1 MAVTATGGGDP
12 GSLSFT
18 VSSLAAQHQ
27 VRSSGS
33 VATADT
39 ALTGTTVDVTVDGTT
54 TSFALDGTTTLTDV
68 AAQIDAAN
76 LGADAQVLKVADGD
90 FRLVLTAD
98 TAGAAHSVSYT
109 TDSQLGAETVT
120 RAGADAQLTL
130 ADGLVVT
137 PGQQHDHRPAP
148 RGDHRPEEHDHL
160 VGRRHRL
167 AGHHAGS
174 RRRRGAGD
182 DGQRPAQHA
191 EEAHGLQRRVQDRRR
206 PAG

>member
-1 MAVTATGGGDP
+1 M
-12 GSLSFT
+12 
-18 VSSLAAQHQ
+18 
-27 VRSSGS
+27 RSSGS

-54 TSFALDGTTTLTDV
+54 TSFALDGTTTLADV

-137 PGQQHDHRPAP
+137 RDSNSITDLLPGVTIDLKSTTTSSV
-148 RGDHRPEEHDHL
+148 D
-160 VGRRHRL
+160 VTRL
-167 AGHHAGS
+167 AGHDARQPTPS
-174 RRRRGAGD
+174 RSW
-182 DGQRPAQHA
+182 
-191 EEAHGLQRRVQDRRR
+191 
-206 PAG
+206 